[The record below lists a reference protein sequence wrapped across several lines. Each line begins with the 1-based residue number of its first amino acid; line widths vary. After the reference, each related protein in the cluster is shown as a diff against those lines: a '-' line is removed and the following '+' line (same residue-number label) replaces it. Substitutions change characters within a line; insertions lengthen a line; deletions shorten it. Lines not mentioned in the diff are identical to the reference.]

1 MVRRGK
7 YTKGGKKASYLN
19 EDNKRYHTLKI
30 LKKGTAMTQTRL
42 MDQQQL
48 LTSQW
53 RGFETI
59 LNDLVEW
66 EWIENVDSPV
76 GNANLFG
83 ITKKGRSIY
92 DALQTLFDTPEISKE
107 LKNFKIF
114 AERPLDYRQ
123 TSTD

>member
-19 EDNKRYHTLKI
+19 DDNKKYHTLKI
-30 LKKGTAMTQTRL
+30 LKAGTPMTQTRL

-53 RGFETI
+53 RHYANI
-59 LNDLVEW
+59 LNQMVEW
-66 EWIENVDSPV
+66 EWIKNVDSPAD
-76 GNANLFG
+76 NIKLLG
-83 ITKKGRSIY
+83 ITEKGKNTH
-92 DALQTLFDTPEISKE
+92 DAFQTLLDTPGISKD

-114 AERPLDYRQ
+114 AERSRDGSQ

>member
-1 MVRRGK
+1 MVRKGK

-30 LKKGTAMTQTRL
+30 LKAGTAMTQTRL
-42 MDQQQL
+42 MEQQQL

-53 RGFETI
+53 RGFATI
-59 LNDLVEW
+59 LNQMVEW
-66 EWIENVDSPV
+66 EWIKNVDSPAD
-76 GNANLFG
+76 NIKLLG
-83 ITKKGRSIY
+83 ITEKGQIIY
-92 DALQTLFDTPEISKE
+92 NALQKLLDTPGISKE